1 MVFAF
6 RKSVPPPLAPKVM
19 KPMSEINVLLT
30 IGCVI
35 VSVAA
40 LWMLRPVREGNPFY
54 V

>member
-1 MVFAF
+1 
-6 RKSVPPPLAPKVM
+6 
-19 KPMSEINVLLT
+19 MSEINLLLT